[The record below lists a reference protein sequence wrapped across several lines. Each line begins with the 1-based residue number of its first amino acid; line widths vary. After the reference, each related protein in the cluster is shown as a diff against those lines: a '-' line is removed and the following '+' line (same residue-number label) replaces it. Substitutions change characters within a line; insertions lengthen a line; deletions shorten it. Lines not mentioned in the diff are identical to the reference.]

1 MDSGAVLGR
10 FSVAVEEVKL
20 GFRGL
25 GLRWHFRVLQ
35 APLCKFLI
43 TEEFFFLSAFTLLA
57 QN

>member
-1 MDSGAVLGR
+1 MDSGAVLGG

-43 TEEFFFLSAFTLLA
+43 TEEFFFFL
-57 QN
+57 

>member
-1 MDSGAVLGR
+1 MDSGAVLRR

-20 GFRGL
+20 MGFRGL

-43 TEEFFFLSAFTLLA
+43 PEEFFFL
-57 QN
+57 